1 MKTQFADST
10 KVVEFVPHILDL
22 KRILVPVDFSETSKK
37 AFLYALKFAEQFNCE
52 ITLLH
57 VVQPMTPMVG
67 APLAVEPFFGVEDEF
82 SVAERSLSL
91 LTAIPVGDIC
101 ASAAQR
107 SVSCVPRRVPCW
119 WSARR
124 STSSFSKFGEVR

>member
-52 ITLLH
+52 ITLLSC
-57 VVQPMTPMVG
+57 G
-67 APLAVEPFFGVEDEF
+67 AADDSNG
-82 SVAERSLSL
+82 RR
-91 LTAIPVGDIC
+91 
-101 ASAAQR
+101 AA
-107 SVSCVPRRVPCW
+107 CC
-119 WSARR
+119 
-124 STSSFSKFGEVR
+124 